1 MAILFTNNASATIAS
16 TISSSATSIT
26 VASGQGAEFP
36 VLTGS
41 DYFIATLVD
50 SSNNIEII
58 KVTARSSDTM
68 TVVRG
73 QESTSARSYT
83 VGSLLELRVTA
94 ATLSSFAQQTGGTI
108 TAATITA
115 STQFTGPGTGLTGT
129 AASLTAGVAT
139 LANTSTTQA
148 AGTSNTTIATTAFV
162 AAAMAVLYPV
172 GSIYTSTV
180 ATNPNTLFGFG
191 TWVAFAAGK
200 VLVGVDTGFAAGTTG
215 GNYSSSLPS
224 HTHTGT
230 TDTTSITGGIYG
242 ISESFMSGGGVAGGV
257 FSKAGGY
264 VVNNTP
270 VQNDPSDGGA
280 AILDATHSHTF
291 TTAASGTA
299 GTNANMQPYVVVYMW
314 NRTA

>member
-180 ATNPNTLFGFG
+180 ITNPNTLFGFG

-230 TDTTSITGGIYG
+230 TDNENQPHVHTNSQGQ
-242 ISESFMSGGGVAGGV
+242 SGVLNNSASGSAGVEEGAGAPNIFYDSMGNPN
-257 FSKAGGY
+257 
-264 VVNNTP
+264 VNHT
-270 VQNDPSDGGA
+270 
-280 AILDATHSHTF
+280 HTF
-291 TTAASGTA
+291 TTGATGTA
-299 GTNANMQPYVVVYMW
+299 GTNSNMQPYVVVYMW

>member
-36 VLTGS
+36 VLTGA

-50 SSNNIEII
+50 TSNNIEII

-68 TVVRG
+68 TVVRA
-73 QESTSARSYT
+73 QESTAARSYT
-83 VGSLLELRVTA
+83 AGSLLELRVTA
-94 ATLSSFAQQTGGTI
+94 ATLNSFAQQTGVISGT
-108 TAATITA
+108 TITA
-115 STQFTGPGTGLTGT
+115 STQFSGPGTGLTGT

-162 AAAMAVLYPV
+162 AAAMAVLYPI

-180 ATNPNTLFGFG
+180 ITNPNTLFGFG

-224 HTHTGT
+224 HTHTGV
-230 TDTTSITGGIYG
+230 TDFENQGHVHANSQGQSGVLNSTATGQA
-242 ISESFMSGGGVAGGV
+242 GVEEGAGSPNIFYDNMG
-257 FSKAGGY
+257 SP
-264 VVNNTP
+264 N
-270 VQNDPSDGGA
+270 VQH
-280 AILDATHSHTF
+280 THTF
-291 TTAASGTA
+291 TTSASGSA
-299 GTNANMQPYVVVYMW
+299 GTNSNMQPYVVVYMW